1 MKKELKWRHEIR
13 PQNWSENV
21 AMGEKF
27 IYFKSELKVHG
38 WWNIIL
44 SYLSIYTYIIHIYG
58 SHEELSSLLL
68 FFFWQNSLLGPRTIR
83 IFHTWSL
90 IIYFEELSPSTFIFF
105 IFVLCSL
112 RMSNWRWCCL
122 LLSCKS
128 ISQPIIYCEL
138 DRFELNFTVDCELYQ
153 AFDANCLFLTAGLDI
168 FFVQMCFY
176 NSTEDDSIFNLAFW
190 VNKGWK

>member
-1 MKKELKWRHEIR
+1 MTQPTMPMVRWHTPSNSNNMWRVEIVDSPWLRAMSNHCILLEILKNTMMRKE
-13 PQNWSENV
+13 S
-21 AMGEKF
+21 
-27 IYFKSELKVHG
+27 
-38 WWNIIL
+38 
-44 SYLSIYTYIIHIYG
+44 YIIVQR
-58 SHEELSSLLL
+58 
-68 FFFWQNSLLGPRTIR
+68 QNPLLGPRTIR

-105 IFVLCSL
+105 FIFVLCSL
-112 RMSNWRWCCL
+112 RMSNWRCCCL

-138 DRFELNFTVDCELYQ
+138 DRLELNFTVDCELYQ

>member
-1 MKKELKWRHEIR
+1 MALTGLVDEIFSKKAKPIISSPNYTNFSHLVPNHLFWRIESL
-13 PQNWSENV
+13 N
-21 AMGEKF
+21 F
-27 IYFKSELKVHG
+27 YF
-38 WWNIIL
+38 
-44 SYLSIYTYIIHIYG
+44 
-58 SHEELSSLLL
+58 
-68 FFFWQNSLLGPRTIR
+68 
-83 IFHTWSL
+83 
-90 IIYFEELSPSTFIFF
+90 FF

-153 AFDANCLFLTAGLDI
+153 AFDANCLFLTVGLDI

-190 VNKGWK
+190 VKKWWK